1 MRLDLDRQGA
11 AAADSTAKITSDGLL
26 GGAHVVIEP
35 GGSTDNLKAG
45 ARSRTPR
52 ARSTSFG
59 LVGQMLRPQSAGAR
73 PARRANAARRPAARR
88 QRPHGRLGRLV
99 VGFPSPCSRSGRS
112 ADLLDM
118 LRTAGARRPVRGAR
132 RRGAVSPPWFFAP
145 VRAASCGIGYFSLP
159 VVGLTA
165 VFTGAA
171 LALNIYTGGGR
182 FNAEQ
187 IMPQIV
193 ALGIT
198 RELGPVLAALMLAGR
213 VSAAIAAEIGAMRAT
228 EQIDALQTLSTDP
241 FRYLVAPRLLA
252 AVIVPAAADRWS
264 PTSSASPAAG
274 WWRRPDAGL
283 QRRGLRPQHLGL
295 PAAAG
300 TWSRA

>member
-1 MRLDLDRQGA
+1 MNPVRGV
-11 AAADSTAKITSDGLL
+11 G
-26 GGAHVVIEP
+26 
-35 GGSTDNLKAG
+35 
-45 ARSRTPR
+45 
-52 ARSTSFG
+52 RSTLS
-59 LVGQMLRPQSAGAR
+59 
-73 PARRANAARRPAARR
+73 
-88 QRPHGRLGRLV
+88 
-99 VGFPSPCSRSGRS
+99 
-112 ADLLDM
+112 M
-118 LRTAGARRPVRGAR
+118 LRTAGAVALFAGRGVVA
-132 RRGAVSPPWFFAP
+132 AVSPPMFLGQLW
-145 VRAASCGIGYFSLP
+145 RQLGQIGYFSLP

-241 FRYLVAPRLLA
+241 FRYLVAPRLTA
-252 AVIVPAAADRWS
+252 AVIVLPLLTAVADIIGIAGGWTVAIASLGFNGSIYVKNTWDFLQPWDVVSGLIKAAVFGFIVALMGCYHGYNATGGARGVGRATTHAVVSAAILIFAADYLM
-264 PTSSASPAAG
+264 TSVFS
-274 WWRRPDAGL
+274 
-283 QRRGLRPQHLGL
+283 HK
-295 PAAAG
+295 
-300 TWSRA
+300 

>member
-1 MRLDLDRQGA
+1 MNP
-11 AAADSTAKITSDGLL
+11 
-26 GGAHVVIEP
+26 V
-35 GGSTDNLKAG
+35 
-45 ARSRTPR
+45 R
-52 ARSTSFG
+52 AVGRST
-59 LVGQMLRPQSAGAR
+59 LAM
-73 PARRANAARRPAARR
+73 
-88 QRPHGRLGRLV
+88 
-99 VGFPSPCSRSGRS
+99 
-112 ADLLDM
+112 M
-118 LRTAGARRPVRGAR
+118 RTAGAVTLFAGRGV
-132 RRGAVSPPWFFAP
+132 GAVVAPPYFLGQFGSQVLA
-145 VRAASCGIGYFSLP
+145 IGYFSLP

-241 FRYLVAPRLLA
+241 FRYLIAPRLLA
-252 AVIVPAAADRWS
+252 AVVVLPLLTAVADVIGIMGGWLVATSTLGFSGAVYIKNTWDFLQSWDVVSGLIKAAAFGFLVALMGCYHGYTTTGGARGVGRATTHAVVSAAILIFAADYLM
-264 PTSSASPAAG
+264 TS
-274 WWRRPDAGL
+274 L
-283 QRRGLRPQHLGL
+283 FTHH
-295 PAAAG
+295 
-300 TWSRA
+300 

>member
-1 MRLDLDRQGA
+1 MNPVEAVG
-11 AAADSTAKITSDGLL
+11 
-26 GGAHVVIEP
+26 
-35 GGSTDNLKAG
+35 
-45 ARSRTPR
+45 
-52 ARSTSFG
+52 RST
-59 LVGQMLRPQSAGAR
+59 
-73 PARRANAARRPAARR
+73 
-88 QRPHGRLGRLV
+88 LG
-99 VGFPSPCSRSGRS
+99 
-112 ADLLDM
+112 M
-118 LRTAGARRPVRGAR
+118 LRTAGAVAVFAGRGLVA
-132 RRGAVSPPWFFAP
+132 AVSPPLFLGQFGRQLAQ
-145 VRAASCGIGYFSLP
+145 IGYFSLP

-241 FRYLVAPRLLA
+241 FRYLVAPRLAA
-252 AVIVPAAADRWS
+252 AVIVLPLLTVIADIIGIAGGWTVAVASLNFNGALYVKNTWDFLQSWDVVSGLIKAAVFGFIVALMGSYHGYNATGGARGVGRATTHAVVSAAILIFAADYLM
-264 PTSSASPAAG
+264 TSVFS
-274 WWRRPDAGL
+274 
-283 QRRGLRPQHLGL
+283 HK
-295 PAAAG
+295 
-300 TWSRA
+300 